1 MVSVEIHI
9 PISPRPSFFT
19 MVHFLAASLR
29 RRGGAFR
36 DAKIVVSVG
45 EDCEPFDLRHGHP
58 ELSKYDISWRWADR
72 TAFRELSYFATGLRR
87 WNGFESDYVI
97 MADAD
102 TLVLGDISEAL
113 RWLNGPRSI
122 CGVIATFPPFMAR
135 GDGNTDAVRWLDLF
149 ERAALS
155 PPPFDSV
162 HPGFGHFYD
171 ASQGIRNAPPYYNY
185 GFVVGAR
192 EAMDSIAGTVEED
205 YRTAAAYM
213 KSDLAAQAGLAL
225 SIVRHQVAYASLP
238 VRFNMWSWPA
248 YLHAFPEDFSDLRL
262 LHYLHPEVFSKSR
275 DIENVAVLRNWLADN
290 RGSSETMTRF
300 IADGFGA
307 FLAEVEE
314 DCERA
319 GRSGAM
325 PAPIGSERP

>member
-9 PISPRPSFFT
+9 PISPRSSFLT
-19 MVHFLAASLR
+19 MVHFFAASLR

-36 DAKIVVSVG
+36 DAKIVVTAG
-45 EDCEPFDLRHGHP
+45 EDCEPADLRQSNP

-72 TAFRELSYFATGLRR
+72 AAFRELSYFATGLNR
-87 WNGFESDYVI
+87 WHGFESDYVI

-113 RWLNGPRSI
+113 GWLNGPRSI

-135 GDGNTDAVRWLDLF
+135 GDGNTDATRWPRLF
-149 ERAALS
+149 ERAGLPAPL
-155 PPPFDSV
+155 FDSV

-171 ASQGIRNAPPYYNY
+171 ASQGIRTAPPYYNY
-185 GFVVGAR
+185 GFVLGPREGMEAIAR
-192 EAMDSIAGTVEED
+192 TVEQD

-248 YLHAFPEDFSDLRL
+248 YSRAFPKDFSDVRL

-275 DIENVAVLRNWLADN
+275 DIENVAALKNWLAHN
-290 RGSSETMTRF
+290 RDSREPMTRC
-300 IADGFGA
+300 IADGFAA
-307 FLAEVEE
+307 FVAEVEE

-319 GRSGAM
+319 GRSAAM
-325 PAPIGSERP
+325 SAPIHG

>member
-19 MVHFLAASLR
+19 MVHFYAASLR

-45 EDCEPFDLRHGHP
+45 EDCEPFDLQRSHP
-58 ELSKYDISWRWADR
+58 ELSKYDISWRWTDR
-72 TAFRELSYFATGLRR
+72 AAFRELSYFATALRR
-87 WNGFESDYVI
+87 WCGFESDYVI

-113 RWLNGPRSI
+113 KWLSGPRSI
-122 CGVIATFPPFMAR
+122 CGVIATFPAFMAR
-135 GDGNTDAVRWLDLF
+135 GDGNTDAERWPELF
-149 ERAALS
+149 KRAGLP

-171 ASQGIRNAPPYYNY
+171 GGEGIRDAPPYYNY
-185 GFVVGAR
+185 GFVLGTR
-192 EAMDSIAGTVEED
+192 EAMESIVRTVEED

-213 KSDLAAQAGLAL
+213 KTDLAAQAGLAL

-238 VRFNMWSWPA
+238 MRFNMWSWPA
-248 YLHAFPEDFSDLRL
+248 YLRAFPEDFSDLRL
-262 LHYLHPEVFSKSR
+262 LHYLHGEVFSKTR
-275 DIENVAVLRNWLADN
+275 DIENVAVLKDWLATN
-290 RGSSETMTRF
+290 RGSSERMTRC
-300 IADGFGA
+300 IADGFSA
-307 FLAEVEE
+307 FLAEVEG
-314 DCERA
+314 DSERA
-319 GRSGAM
+319 GQLAAARLV
-325 PAPIGSERP
+325 